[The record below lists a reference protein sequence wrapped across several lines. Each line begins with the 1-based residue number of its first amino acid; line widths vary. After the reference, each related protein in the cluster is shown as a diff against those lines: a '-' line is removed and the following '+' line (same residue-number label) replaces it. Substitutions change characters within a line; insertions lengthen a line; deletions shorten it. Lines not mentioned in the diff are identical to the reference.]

1 MKFSKQA
8 LLGTTVLLG
17 GSVLLYATMH
27 QVLNAPAKPAANSQ
41 QVIAK
46 PTTDNQSAISN
57 EPLTA
62 DTATEKNLLAQ
73 KQKEREQRVAAQ
85 EQQAQQY
92 MTEQQRIEAEALA
105 RSRAENQLYANKNA
119 ANTNSV
125 VASSVTAI
133 TQPVVKPRPVD
144 TVAAP
149 PQTQATVPNTVQN
162 TAQTQSAAKTQNTAQ
177 IIATP
182 KPTVAAPVVAQ
193 SQPAAKTIPSNP
205 GTYQVKAGEGLIGLS
220 RRYNV
225 PVDVL
230 ASVNNLSTTSNL
242 RVGQTITIPTAAQV
256 NRITQQAQAREQQ
269 RQNEIARKKQEAE
282 QKKQQ
287 ALLEQQQ
294 EVAGKKQEAEQKKQ
308 QALLQQQQEVARK
321 KQEAQLKE
329 QLKEQKRQQEI
340 AQKKLEAQQQA
351 QKKQAFQAAQD
362 NLRQARQTVK
372 ETDAKGTFGVQVAL
386 ATDQKKASEIT
397 QKLQAAGYKVKTTQT
412 SKGVRIVVGPEKGK
426 VAALALKDKL
436 NNDSRVDVNS
446 GWVLYW

>member
-46 PTTDNQSAISN
+46 PTTDKQSAISN

-62 DTATEKNLLAQ
+62 DIATEKNLLAQ

-149 PQTQATVPNTVQN
+149 PQSQAALPNSVQN
-162 TAQTQSAAKTQNTAQ
+162 TAQTQNAAQTRSAAQTKVQA
-177 IIATP
+177 ATP
-182 KPTVAAPVVAQ
+182 KPTVTAPVVAQ
-193 SQPAAKTIPSNP
+193 PQPVAKATPSNP
-205 GTYQVKAGEGLIGLS
+205 GAYQVKAGEGLIGLS

-269 RQNEIARKKQEAE
+269 RQNEITRKRQEAE

-294 EVAGKKQEAEQKKQ
+294 EVSRKKQEAAQKEQQKQ
-308 QALLQQQQEVARK
+308 QEIARK
-321 KQEAQLKE
+321 KQEA

-340 AQKKLEAQQQA
+340 AQKKSEAQQQA

>member
-27 QVLNAPAKPAANSQ
+27 QVLNAPAKPAVNSQ

-46 PTTDNQSAISN
+46 PTTDKQSAISN

-62 DTATEKNLLAQ
+62 DVATEKNLLAQ

-92 MTEQQRIEAEALA
+92 MTEQQRIEAKALA

-144 TVAAP
+144 RDAAP
-149 PQTQATVPNTVQN
+149 PQTQAAVPNSVQN
-162 TAQTQSAAKTQNTAQ
+162 SAQSQSAAQTRSATQTKEQA
-177 IIATP
+177 ATP
-182 KPTVAAPVVAQ
+182 KPTVTAPAVAQ
-193 SQPAAKTIPSNP
+193 PQPAAKATPSNP
-205 GTYQVKAGEGLIGLS
+205 GTYQVKAGDGLIGLS

-230 ASVNNLSTTSNL
+230 ASVNNLNTTSSL

-287 ALLEQQQ
+287 ALL
-294 EVAGKKQEAEQKKQ
+294 
-308 QALLQQQQEVARK
+308 QQQQEVARK
-321 KQEAQLKE
+321 KQEAAQKQQE
-329 QLKEQKRQQEI
+329 IARKKQEAQLKEQKRQQEI

-386 ATDQKKASEIT
+386 ATDEKKANEIT

>member
-27 QVLNAPAKPAANSQ
+27 QVLNAPAKPAVNSQ

-46 PTTDNQSAISN
+46 PTTDKQSAISN

-62 DTATEKNLLAQ
+62 DIATEKNLLAQ

-92 MTEQQRIEAEALA
+92 MTEQQRIEAKALA

-149 PQTQATVPNTVQN
+149 PQTQAAVPNTVQN
-162 TAQTQSAAKTQNTAQ
+162 TAQSQSAAQTRSATQTKEQA
-177 IIATP
+177 ATP
-182 KPTVAAPVVAQ
+182 KPAVTAPAVAQ
-193 SQPAAKTIPSNP
+193 PQPVAKATPNNP
-205 GTYQVKAGEGLIGLS
+205 GTYQVKAGDGLLGLS

-230 ASVNNLSTTSNL
+230 ASANNLNTTSNL

-256 NRITQQAQAREQQ
+256 NRITQQTQAREQQ
-269 RQNEIARKKQEAE
+269 RQNEMARKKQE
-282 QKKQQ
+282 
-287 ALLEQQQ
+287 
-294 EVAGKKQEAEQKKQ
+294 
-308 QALLQQQQEVARK
+308 
-321 KQEAQLKE
+321 E

-386 ATDQKKASEIT
+386 ATDQKKANEIT

>member
-46 PTTDNQSAISN
+46 PTTDKQPAISN

-62 DTATEKNLLAQ
+62 DVATEKNLLAQ
-73 KQKEREQRVAAQ
+73 KQKEWEQRVAAQ

-144 TVAAP
+144 TIVAP
-149 PQTQATVPNTVQN
+149 PQTQAAVPNTVQN

-177 IIATP
+177 IVATP
-182 KPTVAAPVVAQ
+182 KPTVTAPVVAQ
-193 SQPAAKTIPSNP
+193 PQPVAKTIPNNP
-205 GTYQVKAGEGLIGLS
+205 GAYQVKAGEGLIGLS

-230 ASVNNLSTTSNL
+230 ASVNNLNTTSNL

-269 RQNEIARKKQEAE
+269 RQNEMARKKQEAA
-282 QKKQQ
+282 QKAQQKQQ
-287 ALLEQQQ
+287 EI
-294 EVAGKKQEAEQKKQ
+294 
-308 QALLQQQQEVARK
+308 ARK
-321 KQEAQLKE
+321 KQEAQLKA

-372 ETDAKGTFGVQVAL
+372 QTDVKGTFGVQVAL

>member
-46 PTTDNQSAISN
+46 PTTDKQPAISN

-62 DTATEKNLLAQ
+62 DVATEKNLLAQ

-119 ANTNSV
+119 ANTSSV

-149 PQTQATVPNTVQN
+149 PQTQAAVPNSVQN
-162 TAQTQSAAKTQNTAQ
+162 TAQTQSAAKTQNTTQ
-177 IIATP
+177 IVATP
-182 KPTVAAPVVAQ
+182 KPTVTAPAVAQ
-193 SQPAAKTIPSNP
+193 PQPAAKTTPNNP
-205 GTYQVKAGEGLIGLS
+205 GAYQVKAGEGLIGLS

-230 ASVNNLSTTSNL
+230 ASVNNLNTSSSL

-256 NRITQQAQAREQQ
+256 NRITQQTQAREQQ

-287 ALLEQQQ
+287 ALL
-294 EVAGKKQEAEQKKQ
+294 
-308 QALLQQQQEVARK
+308 QQQQEVARK
-321 KQEAQLKE
+321 KQEAAQKAQQKQQEIARKKQEE

-372 ETDAKGTFGVQVAL
+372 QTDVKGTFGVQVAL

>member
-46 PTTDNQSAISN
+46 PMTDKQSAISN

-62 DTATEKNLLAQ
+62 DIATEKNLLAQ

-119 ANTNSV
+119 ANTSSV

-149 PQTQATVPNTVQN
+149 PQSQAAVPNSVQN
-162 TAQTQSAAKTQNTAQ
+162 TAQTQNAAKTQNTAQ

-230 ASVNNLSTTSNL
+230 ASVNNLNTSSSL

-256 NRITQQAQAREQQ
+256 NRITQQTQAREQQ
-269 RQNEIARKKQEAE
+269 RQNEMARKKQEA
-282 QKKQQ
+282 
-287 ALLEQQQ
+287 
-294 EVAGKKQEAEQKKQ
+294 
-308 QALLQQQQEVARK
+308 
-321 KQEAQLKE
+321 

-372 ETDAKGTFGVQVAL
+372 QTDVKGTFGVQVAL

>member
-41 QVIAK
+41 QVITK
-46 PTTDNQSAISN
+46 PTTDKQSAISN

-62 DTATEKNLLAQ
+62 DVATEKNLLAQ

-119 ANTNSV
+119 ANTSSV

-149 PQTQATVPNTVQN
+149 PQTQATVPNSVQN
-162 TAQTQSAAKTQNTAQ
+162 TAQTQNAAQTKVQA
-177 IIATP
+177 ATP
-182 KPTVAAPVVAQ
+182 KPTVTAPVVAQ
-193 SQPAAKTIPSNP
+193 PQPVAKTTPNNP
-205 GTYQVKAGEGLIGLS
+205 GAYQVKAGEGLIGLS

-230 ASVNNLSTTSNL
+230 ASVNNLNTTSNL

-256 NRITQQAQAREQQ
+256 NRITQQTQAREQQ
-269 RQNEIARKKQEAE
+269 RQNEMARKKQE
-282 QKKQQ
+282 
-287 ALLEQQQ
+287 
-294 EVAGKKQEAEQKKQ
+294 
-308 QALLQQQQEVARK
+308 
-321 KQEAQLKE
+321 E

>member
-46 PTTDNQSAISN
+46 PTTDKQSAISN

-62 DTATEKNLLAQ
+62 DIATEKNLLAQ

-144 TVAAP
+144 RDAAP
-149 PQTQATVPNTVQN
+149 PQTQAAVPNSVQN
-162 TAQTQSAAKTQNTAQ
+162 SAQSQSAAKTRSATQTKEQA
-177 IIATP
+177 ATP
-182 KPTVAAPVVAQ
+182 KPTVTAPVVAQ
-193 SQPAAKTIPSNP
+193 PPPVAKTIPNNP
-205 GTYQVKAGEGLIGLS
+205 GTYQVKAGDGLIGLS

-230 ASVNNLSTTSNL
+230 ASVNNLNTTSNL
-242 RVGQTITIPTAAQV
+242 RVGQTINIPTAAQV

-269 RQNEIARKKQEAE
+269 RQNEMAR
-282 QKKQQ
+282 
-287 ALLEQQQ
+287 
-294 EVAGKKQEAEQKKQ
+294 KKQEAEQKKQ

-321 KQEAQLKE
+321 KQEAAQKQQE
-329 QLKEQKRQQEI
+329 IARKKQEAQLKEQKRQQEI

-386 ATDQKKASEIT
+386 ATDEKKANEIT

>member
-46 PTTDNQSAISN
+46 PMTDKQSAISN

-62 DTATEKNLLAQ
+62 DIATEKNLLAQ

-119 ANTNSV
+119 ANTSSV

-149 PQTQATVPNTVQN
+149 PQSQAAVPNSVQN
-162 TAQTQSAAKTQNTAQ
+162 TAQTQNAAKTQNTAQ
-177 IIATP
+177 IVATP
-182 KPTVAAPVVAQ
+182 KPTVTAPVVAQ
-193 SQPAAKTIPSNP
+193 PQPAAKATPSNP
-205 GTYQVKAGEGLIGLS
+205 GAYQVKAGEGLIGLS

-269 RQNEIARKKQEAE
+269 RQNEITRKKQEAE

-287 ALLEQQQ
+287 ALLLQQQ
-294 EVAGKKQEAEQKKQ
+294 EVSRKKQEAAQKEQQKQ
-308 QALLQQQQEVARK
+308 QEIARK
-321 KQEAQLKE
+321 KQEA

-372 ETDAKGTFGVQVAL
+372 QTDVKGTFGVQVAL

>member
-1 MKFSKQA
+1 
-8 LLGTTVLLG
+8 
-17 GSVLLYATMH
+17 
-27 QVLNAPAKPAANSQ
+27 
-41 QVIAK
+41 
-46 PTTDNQSAISN
+46 
-57 EPLTA
+57 
-62 DTATEKNLLAQ
+62 
-73 KQKEREQRVAAQ
+73 
-85 EQQAQQY
+85 
-92 MTEQQRIEAEALA
+92 
-105 RSRAENQLYANKNA
+105 
-119 ANTNSV
+119 
-125 VASSVTAI
+125 
-133 TQPVVKPRPVD
+133 
-144 TVAAP
+144 
-149 PQTQATVPNTVQN
+149 
-162 TAQTQSAAKTQNTAQ
+162 
-177 IIATP
+177 
-182 KPTVAAPVVAQ
+182 VAAPVVAQ
-193 SQPAAKTIPSNP
+193 PQPAAKTIPNNP

-269 RQNEIARKKQEAE
+269 
-282 QKKQQ
+282 
-287 ALLEQQQ
+287 
-294 EVAGKKQEAEQKKQ
+294 
-308 QALLQQQQEVARK
+308 
-321 KQEAQLKE
+321 
-329 QLKEQKRQQEI
+329 RQQEI

>member
-46 PTTDNQSAISN
+46 PTTDKQSAISN

-62 DTATEKNLLAQ
+62 DIATEKNLLAQ

-119 ANTNSV
+119 TNTNSV

-149 PQTQATVPNTVQN
+149 PQTQAAVPNTVQN
-162 TAQTQSAAKTQNTAQ
+162 TAQSQSAAQTRSATQTKEQA
-177 IIATP
+177 ATP
-182 KPTVAAPVVAQ
+182 KPTVTAPAVAQ
-193 SQPAAKTIPSNP
+193 PQPAAKATPSNP
-205 GTYQVKAGEGLIGLS
+205 GTYQVKAGDGLIGLS

-230 ASVNNLSTTSNL
+230 ASVNNLNTTSNL

-269 RQNEIARKKQEAE
+269 RQNEMARKKQEA
-282 QKKQQ
+282 
-287 ALLEQQQ
+287 
-294 EVAGKKQEAEQKKQ
+294 
-308 QALLQQQQEVARK
+308 
-321 KQEAQLKE
+321 

-386 ATDQKKASEIT
+386 ATDEKKANEIT

>member
-27 QVLNAPAKPAANSQ
+27 QVLNAPAKPAVNSQ

-46 PTTDNQSAISN
+46 PTTDKQSAISN

-62 DTATEKNLLAQ
+62 DIATEKNLLAQ

-119 ANTNSV
+119 ANTSSV

-149 PQTQATVPNTVQN
+149 PPTQATVPNSVQN
-162 TAQTQSAAKTQNTAQ
+162 TAQTQNAAQTRSAAQTKVQA
-177 IIATP
+177 ATP

-193 SQPAAKTIPSNP
+193 PQPAAKATPSNP
-205 GTYQVKAGEGLIGLS
+205 GTYQVKAGDGLIGLS

-230 ASVNNLSTTSNL
+230 ASVNNLKPTSSL

-269 RQNEIARKKQEAE
+269 RQNEMARKKQEA
-282 QKKQQ
+282 
-287 ALLEQQQ
+287 
-294 EVAGKKQEAEQKKQ
+294 
-308 QALLQQQQEVARK
+308 
-321 KQEAQLKE
+321 

-372 ETDAKGTFGVQVAL
+372 QTDAKGTFGVQVAL

>member
-27 QVLNAPAKPAANSQ
+27 QVLNAPAKPEANSQ

-46 PTTDNQSAISN
+46 PMTDKQSAISN

-62 DTATEKNLLAQ
+62 DVATEKNLLAQ

-119 ANTNSV
+119 ANTSSV

-149 PQTQATVPNTVQN
+149 PQSQAAVPNSVQN
-162 TAQTQSAAKTQNTAQ
+162 TAQTQNAAQTRSAAQTKVQA
-177 IIATP
+177 ATP

-193 SQPAAKTIPSNP
+193 PQPVAKATPSNP
-205 GTYQVKAGEGLIGLS
+205 GAYQVKAGEGLIGLS

-269 RQNEIARKKQEAE
+269 RQNEITR
-282 QKKQQ
+282 
-287 ALLEQQQ
+287 
-294 EVAGKKQEAEQKKQ
+294 KKQEAEQKKQ

-321 KQEAQLKE
+321 KQEAAQKQQQKQQEIARKKQEE

-340 AQKKLEAQQQA
+340 ARKKQEAQQQA

-372 ETDAKGTFGVQVAL
+372 QTDAKGTFGVQVAL
-386 ATDQKKASEIT
+386 ATDEKKANEIT

>member
-46 PTTDNQSAISN
+46 PTTDKQTAITN

-62 DTATEKNLLAQ
+62 DIATEKNLLAQ

-149 PQTQATVPNTVQN
+149 PQTQAAVPNSVQN
-162 TAQTQSAAKTQNTAQ
+162 TAQSQSAAKTQNTAQ
-177 IIATP
+177 IVATP
-182 KPTVAAPVVAQ
+182 KSTVTAPAVAQ
-193 SQPAAKTIPSNP
+193 PQPVAKATPSNP
-205 GTYQVKAGEGLIGLS
+205 GAYQVKAGDGLIGLS

-230 ASVNNLSTTSNL
+230 ASVNNLNTTSNL

-269 RQNEIARKKQEAE
+269 RQNEITRKKR
-282 QKKQQ
+282 
-287 ALLEQQQ
+287 
-294 EVAGKKQEAEQKKQ
+294 EAEQKKQ
-308 QALLQQQQEVARK
+308 QALLQQQQEVARKKQEAAQKEQQKQQEIARK

-372 ETDAKGTFGVQVAL
+372 QTDVKGTFGVQVAL

>member
-41 QVIAK
+41 QVITK
-46 PTTDNQSAISN
+46 PTTDKQSAISN

-62 DTATEKNLLAQ
+62 DIATEKNLLAQ

-149 PQTQATVPNTVQN
+149 PQTQAAVPNSVQN
-162 TAQTQSAAKTQNTAQ
+162 TAQTQRAAKTQNTTQ
-177 IIATP
+177 IVATP
-182 KPTVAAPVVAQ
+182 KPTVTAPVVAQ
-193 SQPAAKTIPSNP
+193 PQPAAKTIPNSP
-205 GTYQVKAGEGLIGLS
+205 GAYQVKAGEGLIGLS

-230 ASVNNLSTTSNL
+230 ASVNNLNTTSSL

-256 NRITQQAQAREQQ
+256 NRITQQTQAREQQ

-294 EVAGKKQEAEQKKQ
+294 EVARKKQEAAQKAQQKQ
-308 QALLQQQQEVARK
+308 QEIARK

-372 ETDAKGTFGVQVAL
+372 QTDVKGTFGVQVAL

>member
-46 PTTDNQSAISN
+46 PTTDKQSAISN

-62 DTATEKNLLAQ
+62 DIATEKNLLAQ

-105 RSRAENQLYANKNA
+105 RSRAENQLYANNNA
-119 ANTNSV
+119 ANTSSV

-149 PQTQATVPNTVQN
+149 PQSQAALPNSVQN
-162 TAQTQSAAKTQNTAQ
+162 TAQTQNAAQTRSAAQTKVQA
-177 IIATP
+177 ATP

-193 SQPAAKTIPSNP
+193 PQPVAKATPNNS
-205 GTYQVKAGEGLIGLS
+205 GAYQVKAGEGLIGLS

-230 ASVNNLSTTSNL
+230 ASVNNLNTTSSL

-269 RQNEIARKKQEAE
+269 RQNDM
-282 QKKQQ
+282 
-287 ALLEQQQ
+287 
-294 EVAGKKQEAEQKKQ
+294 
-308 QALLQQQQEVARK
+308 ARK

-372 ETDAKGTFGVQVAL
+372 QTDVKGKFGVQVAL

>member
-46 PTTDNQSAISN
+46 PTTDKQSAISN

-62 DTATEKNLLAQ
+62 DIATEKNLLAQ

-144 TVAAP
+144 RDAAP
-149 PQTQATVPNTVQN
+149 PQTQAAVPNSVQN
-162 TAQTQSAAKTQNTAQ
+162 SAQSQSAAQTRSATQTKEQA
-177 IIATP
+177 ATP
-182 KPTVAAPVVAQ
+182 KPAVTAPAVAQ
-193 SQPAAKTIPSNP
+193 PQPVAKATPNNP

-230 ASVNNLSTTSNL
+230 ASVNNLNTTSNL

-269 RQNEIARKKQEAE
+269 RQNDIAR
-282 QKKQQ
+282 
-287 ALLEQQQ
+287 
-294 EVAGKKQEAEQKKQ
+294 KKQEAEQKKQ

-321 KQEAQLKE
+321 KQEAAQKQQE
-329 QLKEQKRQQEI
+329 IARKKQEAQLKEQKRQQEI

-426 VAALALKDKL
+426 IAALALKDKL
-436 NNDSRVDVNS
+436 NNDSRVNVNS

>member
-46 PTTDNQSAISN
+46 PTTDKQSAISN

-62 DTATEKNLLAQ
+62 DIATEKNLLAQ

-92 MTEQQRIEAEALA
+92 MTEQQRIEAKALA

-149 PQTQATVPNTVQN
+149 PQTQAAVPNSVQN
-162 TAQTQSAAKTQNTAQ
+162 SAQSQSAAQTRSATQTKEQA
-177 IIATP
+177 ATP
-182 KPTVAAPVVAQ
+182 KPAVTAPAVAQ
-193 SQPAAKTIPSNP
+193 PQPVAKATPNNP
-205 GTYQVKAGEGLIGLS
+205 GTYQVKAGDGLIGLS

-230 ASVNNLSTTSNL
+230 ASVNNLNTTSNL

-256 NRITQQAQAREQQ
+256 NRITQQTQAREQQ
-269 RQNEIARKKQEAE
+269 RQNEMARKKQE
-282 QKKQQ
+282 
-287 ALLEQQQ
+287 
-294 EVAGKKQEAEQKKQ
+294 
-308 QALLQQQQEVARK
+308 
-321 KQEAQLKE
+321 E

-386 ATDQKKASEIT
+386 ATDQKKANEIT

-426 VAALALKDKL
+426 VAALALKDRL

>member
-46 PTTDNQSAISN
+46 PTTDKQSAISN

-62 DTATEKNLLAQ
+62 DIATEKNLLAQ

-149 PQTQATVPNTVQN
+149 PQTQAAVPNSVQN
-162 TAQTQSAAKTQNTAQ
+162 TAQTQSAAKTQSTAQ
-177 IIATP
+177 IVATP

-193 SQPAAKTIPSNP
+193 PQPVAKTIPNNP
-205 GTYQVKAGEGLIGLS
+205 GAYQVKAGEGLIGLS

-256 NRITQQAQAREQQ
+256 NRITQQTQAREQQ

-287 ALLEQQQ
+287 ALL
-294 EVAGKKQEAEQKKQ
+294 
-308 QALLQQQQEVARK
+308 QQQQEVARK
-321 KQEAQLKE
+321 KQEAAQKE
-329 QLKEQKRQQEI
+329 QQKQQEI

-362 NLRQARQTVK
+362 NLRQARHTVK
-372 ETDAKGTFGVQVAL
+372 QTDAKGTFGVQVAL

>member
-27 QVLNAPAKPAANSQ
+27 QVLNTPAKSAANSQ

-62 DTATEKNLLAQ
+62 DVATEKNLLAQ

-144 TVAAP
+144 TAAAP
-149 PQTQATVPNTVQN
+149 PQTQAAVPNTVQN
-162 TAQTQSAAKTQNTAQ
+162 TAQTQNAAKTQNTAQ
-177 IIATP
+177 IVATA
-182 KPTVAAPVVAQ
+182 KPTVTAPVVAQ
-193 SQPAAKTIPSNP
+193 PQPVAKTTPNNP
-205 GTYQVKAGEGLIGLS
+205 GAYQVKAGEGLIGLS

-230 ASVNNLSTTSNL
+230 ASVNNLNTSSSL
-242 RVGQTITIPTAAQV
+242 RVGQTINIPTAAQV
-256 NRITQQAQAREQQ
+256 SRITQQTQAREQQ

-287 ALLEQQQ
+287 ALL
-294 EVAGKKQEAEQKKQ
+294 
-308 QALLQQQQEVARK
+308 QQQQEVARK
-321 KQEAQLKE
+321 KQEAAQKE
-329 QLKEQKRQQEI
+329 QQKQQEIARKKQEAQLKEQKRQQEI

-372 ETDAKGTFGVQVAL
+372 QTDVKGTFGVQVAL

>member
-27 QVLNAPAKPAANSQ
+27 QVLNAPANPAANSQ

-46 PTTDNQSAISN
+46 PTTDKQSAISN

-62 DTATEKNLLAQ
+62 DIATEKNLLAQ

-149 PQTQATVPNTVQN
+149 PQSQATVPNTVQN
-162 TAQTQSAAKTQNTAQ
+162 TAQTQNAAKTQNTAQ

-193 SQPAAKTIPSNP
+193 PQPAAKATPSNP

-230 ASVNNLSTTSNL
+230 ASVNNLDTTSSL

-256 NRITQQAQAREQQ
+256 NRITQQAQA
-269 RQNEIARKKQEAE
+269 
-282 QKKQQ
+282 
-287 ALLEQQQ
+287 LEQQ
-294 EVAGKKQEAEQKKQ
+294 
-308 QALLQQQQEVARK
+308 
-321 KQEAQLKE
+321 
-329 QLKEQKRQQEI
+329 RQQEI

>member
-46 PTTDNQSAISN
+46 PTTDKQSAISN

-62 DTATEKNLLAQ
+62 DVATEKNLLAQ

-149 PQTQATVPNTVQN
+149 PQTQAAVPNSVQN

-177 IIATP
+177 IVATP
-182 KPTVAAPVVAQ
+182 KPTVTAPVVAQ
-193 SQPAAKTIPSNP
+193 PQPVVKATPSNP

-230 ASVNNLSTTSNL
+230 ASVNNLNTSSSL
-242 RVGQTITIPTAAQV
+242 RVGQTINIPTAAQV
-256 NRITQQAQAREQQ
+256 NRITQQTQAREQQ
-269 RQNEIARKKQEAE
+269 RQNEIARKKQEAAQKE
-282 QKKQQ
+282 QQKQQ
-287 ALLEQQQ
+287 EI
-294 EVAGKKQEAEQKKQ
+294 
-308 QALLQQQQEVARK
+308 ARK

-372 ETDAKGTFGVQVAL
+372 QTDVKGTFGVQVAL

>member
-46 PTTDNQSAISN
+46 PTTDKQSAISN

-62 DTATEKNLLAQ
+62 DIATEKNLLAQ

-119 ANTNSV
+119 TNTNSV

-149 PQTQATVPNTVQN
+149 PPTQAAVPNTVQN
-162 TAQTQSAAKTQNTAQ
+162 TAQSQSAAQTRSATQTKEQA
-177 IIATP
+177 ATP
-182 KPTVAAPVVAQ
+182 KPAVTAPAVAQ
-193 SQPAAKTIPSNP
+193 PQPVAKATPNNP

-230 ASVNNLSTTSNL
+230 ASVNNLNTTSNL

-256 NRITQQAQAREQQ
+256 NRITQQTQAREQQ
-269 RQNEIARKKQEAE
+269 RQNEMARKKQE
-282 QKKQQ
+282 
-287 ALLEQQQ
+287 
-294 EVAGKKQEAEQKKQ
+294 
-308 QALLQQQQEVARK
+308 
-321 KQEAQLKE
+321 E

-372 ETDAKGTFGVQVAL
+372 QTDAKGTFGVQVAL
-386 ATDQKKASEIT
+386 ATDEKKANEIT

>member
-46 PTTDNQSAISN
+46 PTTDKQSAISN

-62 DTATEKNLLAQ
+62 DVATEKNLLAQ

-92 MTEQQRIEAEALA
+92 MTEQQRIEAKALA

-149 PQTQATVPNTVQN
+149 PPTQATVPNSVQN
-162 TAQTQSAAKTQNTAQ
+162 SAQSQSAAKTQSTAQ
-177 IIATP
+177 IVATP
-182 KPTVAAPVVAQ
+182 KPIVAAPVVAQ
-193 SQPAAKTIPSNP
+193 PQPVAKATSSNP

-230 ASVNNLSTTSNL
+230 ASVNNLNTTSNL

-269 RQNEIARKKQEAE
+269 RQNEITRKKQEAE

-294 EVAGKKQEAEQKKQ
+294 EVARKKQEAAQKEQQKQ
-308 QALLQQQQEVARK
+308 QEIARK

-372 ETDAKGTFGVQVAL
+372 QTDVKGTFGVQVAL

>member
-46 PTTDNQSAISN
+46 PTTDKQSAISK

-62 DTATEKNLLAQ
+62 DVATEKNLLAQ

-105 RSRAENQLYANKNA
+105 RSRAENQLYANNNA
-119 ANTNSV
+119 ANTSSV

-149 PQTQATVPNTVQN
+149 PQSQAAVPNTVQN
-162 TAQTQSAAKTQNTAQ
+162 TAQTQNAAKTQNTAQ
-177 IIATP
+177 IVATP
-182 KPTVAAPVVAQ
+182 KPTVTAPVVAQ
-193 SQPAAKTIPSNP
+193 PQPVAKATPSNP
-205 GTYQVKAGEGLIGLS
+205 GAYQVKAGEGLIGLS

-230 ASVNNLSTTSNL
+230 ASVNNLNTTSNL
-242 RVGQTITIPTAAQV
+242 RVGQTITIPTAVQV

-269 RQNEIARKKQEAE
+269 RQNEITRKKREAE

-294 EVAGKKQEAEQKKQ
+294 EVARKKQEAAQKAQQKQ
-308 QALLQQQQEVARK
+308 QEIARK
-321 KQEAQLKE
+321 KQEA

-372 ETDAKGTFGVQVAL
+372 QTDVKGTFGVQVAL

>member
-27 QVLNAPAKPAANSQ
+27 QVLNAPAKPAVNSQ

-46 PTTDNQSAISN
+46 PTTDKQSAISN

-62 DTATEKNLLAQ
+62 DIATEKNLLAQ

-149 PQTQATVPNTVQN
+149 PQTQAAVPNSVQN
-162 TAQTQSAAKTQNTAQ
+162 SAQSQSAAQTRSATQTKEQA
-177 IIATP
+177 ATP
-182 KPTVAAPVVAQ
+182 KPAVTAPAVAQ
-193 SQPAAKTIPSNP
+193 PQPVAKATPNNP

-230 ASVNNLSTTSNL
+230 ASVNNLNTTSNL

-269 RQNEIARKKQEAE
+269 RQNDMARKKQEA
-282 QKKQQ
+282 
-287 ALLEQQQ
+287 
-294 EVAGKKQEAEQKKQ
+294 
-308 QALLQQQQEVARK
+308 
-321 KQEAQLKE
+321 

>member
-46 PTTDNQSAISN
+46 PTTEKQSALSN

-62 DTATEKNLLAQ
+62 DVATEKNLLAQ

-149 PQTQATVPNTVQN
+149 PQTQAAVSNTVQN
-162 TAQTQSAAKTQNTAQ
+162 TAQTQSAAKTQNTTQ
-177 IIATP
+177 IVATP
-182 KPTVAAPVVAQ
+182 KPTVTAPAVAQ
-193 SQPAAKTIPSNP
+193 PQPAAKTTPNNP
-205 GTYQVKAGEGLIGLS
+205 GAYQVKAGEGLIGLS

-230 ASVNNLSTTSNL
+230 ASVNNLNTTSSL

-256 NRITQQAQAREQQ
+256 NRITQQTQAREQQ

-287 ALLEQQQ
+287 ALL
-294 EVAGKKQEAEQKKQ
+294 
-308 QALLQQQQEVARK
+308 QQQEVARK

-372 ETDAKGTFGVQVAL
+372 QTDAKGTFGVQVAL
-386 ATDQKKASEIT
+386 ATDEKKANEIT

>member
-46 PTTDNQSAISN
+46 PTTDKQSAISN

-62 DTATEKNLLAQ
+62 DIATEKNLLAQ

-149 PQTQATVPNTVQN
+149 PQTQAAVPNTVQN
-162 TAQTQSAAKTQNTAQ
+162 TAQSQSAAQTRSATQTKEQA
-177 IIATP
+177 ATP
-182 KPTVAAPVVAQ
+182 KPAVTAPAVAQ
-193 SQPAAKTIPSNP
+193 PQPVAKATPNNP

-230 ASVNNLSTTSNL
+230 ASVNNLNTTSSL

-256 NRITQQAQAREQQ
+256 NRITQQTQAREQQ

-287 ALLEQQQ
+287 ALL
-294 EVAGKKQEAEQKKQ
+294 
-308 QALLQQQQEVARK
+308 QQQQEVARK
-321 KQEAQLKE
+321 KQEAAQKE
-329 QLKEQKRQQEI
+329 QQKQQEIARKKQDAQLKEQKRQQEI
-340 AQKKLEAQQQA
+340 AQKKSEAQQQA

>member
-46 PTTDNQSAISN
+46 PTTDKQSAISN

-62 DTATEKNLLAQ
+62 DVATEKNLLAQ

-92 MTEQQRIEAEALA
+92 MTEQQRIEAKALA

-149 PQTQATVPNTVQN
+149 PPTQATVPNSVQN

-177 IIATP
+177 IVATP
-182 KPTVAAPVVAQ
+182 KPTVTAPVVAQ
-193 SQPAAKTIPSNP
+193 PQPAAKATPSNP
-205 GTYQVKAGEGLIGLS
+205 GAYQVKAGEGLIGLS

-230 ASVNNLSTTSNL
+230 ASVNNLNTTSNL

-256 NRITQQAQAREQQ
+256 NRITQQAQARAQQ
-269 RQNEIARKKQEAE
+269 RQNEITRKRQEAE

-287 ALLEQQQ
+287 ALLLQQQ
-294 EVAGKKQEAEQKKQ
+294 EVSRKKQEAAQKEQQKQ
-308 QALLQQQQEVARK
+308 QEIARK
-321 KQEAQLKE
+321 KQEA

-372 ETDAKGTFGVQVAL
+372 QTDVKGTFGVQVAL

>member
-46 PTTDNQSAISN
+46 PTTDKQSAISN

-62 DTATEKNLLAQ
+62 DIATEKNLLAQ

-149 PQTQATVPNTVQN
+149 PQTQAAVPNTVQN
-162 TAQTQSAAKTQNTAQ
+162 TAQSQSAAQTRSATQTKEQA
-177 IIATP
+177 ATP
-182 KPTVAAPVVAQ
+182 KPTVTAPAVAQ
-193 SQPAAKTIPSNP
+193 PQPAAKATPSNP
-205 GTYQVKAGEGLIGLS
+205 GTYQVKAGDGLIGLS

-230 ASVNNLSTTSNL
+230 ASVNNLNTTSNL

-256 NRITQQAQAREQQ
+256 NRITQQTQAREQQ
-269 RQNEIARKKQEAE
+269 RQNEMAR
-282 QKKQQ
+282 
-287 ALLEQQQ
+287 
-294 EVAGKKQEAEQKKQ
+294 KKQEAEQKKQ

-321 KQEAQLKE
+321 KQEAAQKEQQKKQEIARKKQEE

-372 ETDAKGTFGVQVAL
+372 QTDVKGTFGVQVAL

>member
-1 MKFSKQA
+1 
-8 LLGTTVLLG
+8 
-17 GSVLLYATMH
+17 
-27 QVLNAPAKPAANSQ
+27 
-41 QVIAK
+41 
-46 PTTDNQSAISN
+46 
-57 EPLTA
+57 
-62 DTATEKNLLAQ
+62 
-73 KQKEREQRVAAQ
+73 
-85 EQQAQQY
+85 

-119 ANTNSV
+119 ANTSSV

-149 PQTQATVPNTVQN
+149 PPTQATVPNSVQN
-162 TAQTQSAAKTQNTAQ
+162 TAQTQNAAQTRSAAQTKVQA
-177 IIATP
+177 ATP
-182 KPTVAAPVVAQ
+182 KPTVTAPVVAQ
-193 SQPAAKTIPSNP
+193 PQPAAKATPSNP
-205 GTYQVKAGEGLIGLS
+205 GAYQVKAGEGLIGLS

-230 ASVNNLSTTSNL
+230 ASVNNLNTTSNL

-269 RQNEIARKKQEAE
+269 RQNEITRKKQEAE
-282 QKKQQ
+282 RKKQQ

-294 EVAGKKQEAEQKKQ
+294 EVSRKKQEAAQKEQQKQ
-308 QALLQQQQEVARK
+308 QEIARK
-321 KQEAQLKE
+321 KQEA

-372 ETDAKGTFGVQVAL
+372 QTDVKGTFGVQVAL

>member
-46 PTTDNQSAISN
+46 PTTDKQSAISN

-62 DTATEKNLLAQ
+62 DIATEKNLLAQ

-119 ANTNSV
+119 TNTNSV

-149 PQTQATVPNTVQN
+149 PQTQAAVPNTVQN
-162 TAQTQSAAKTQNTAQ
+162 TAQSQSAAQTRSATQTKEQA
-177 IIATP
+177 ATP
-182 KPTVAAPVVAQ
+182 KPAVTAPAVAQ
-193 SQPAAKTIPSNP
+193 PQPAAKATPSNP
-205 GTYQVKAGEGLIGLS
+205 GTYQVKAGDGLIGLS

-230 ASVNNLSTTSNL
+230 ASVNNLNTTSSL

-269 RQNEIARKKQEAE
+269 RQNDMARKKQE
-282 QKKQQ
+282 
-287 ALLEQQQ
+287 
-294 EVAGKKQEAEQKKQ
+294 
-308 QALLQQQQEVARK
+308 
-321 KQEAQLKE
+321 E

-372 ETDAKGTFGVQVAL
+372 QTDAKGTFGVQVAL
-386 ATDQKKASEIT
+386 ATDQKKANEIT

>member
-46 PTTDNQSAISN
+46 PTTDKQTAISN

-62 DTATEKNLLAQ
+62 DVATEKNLLAQ

-162 TAQTQSAAKTQNTAQ
+162 TAQSQSAAKTKEQA
-177 IIATP
+177 ATP
-182 KPTVAAPVVAQ
+182 KPTVTAPVVAQ
-193 SQPAAKTIPSNP
+193 PQPAAKTTPNNP

-230 ASVNNLSTTSNL
+230 ASINNLSTTSNL

-256 NRITQQAQAREQQ
+256 SRITQQAQAREQQ
-269 RQNEIARKKQEAE
+269 RQNEITR
-282 QKKQQ
+282 
-287 ALLEQQQ
+287 
-294 EVAGKKQEAEQKKQ
+294 KKQEAEQKKQ

-321 KQEAQLKE
+321 KQEAAQKE
-329 QLKEQKRQQEI
+329 QQKQQEI
-340 AQKKLEAQQQA
+340 ARKKQEAQQQA

-372 ETDAKGTFGVQVAL
+372 QTDVKGTFGVQVAL

>member
-27 QVLNAPAKPAANSQ
+27 QVLNAPANPAANSQ

-46 PTTDNQSAISN
+46 PTTDKQSAISN

-62 DTATEKNLLAQ
+62 DIATEKNLLAQ

-144 TVAAP
+144 TIVAP
-149 PQTQATVPNTVQN
+149 PQTQAAVPNTVQN

-177 IIATP
+177 IVATP
-182 KPTVAAPVVAQ
+182 KPTVTAPVVAQ
-193 SQPAAKTIPSNP
+193 PQPAAKTIPNNP
-205 GTYQVKAGEGLIGLS
+205 GAYQVKAGEGLIGLS

-230 ASVNNLSTTSNL
+230 ASVNNLNTTSNL
-242 RVGQTITIPTAAQV
+242 RVGQTINIPTAAQV
-256 NRITQQAQAREQQ
+256 NRITQQAQAQEQQ
-269 RQNEIARKKQEAE
+269 RQNDMARKKQEA
-282 QKKQQ
+282 
-287 ALLEQQQ
+287 
-294 EVAGKKQEAEQKKQ
+294 
-308 QALLQQQQEVARK
+308 
-321 KQEAQLKE
+321 

-362 NLRQARQTVK
+362 NLRQARQMVK

-386 ATDQKKASEIT
+386 ATDQKKANEIT

>member
-46 PTTDNQSAISN
+46 PTTDKQSAISN

-62 DTATEKNLLAQ
+62 DIATEKNLLAQ

-119 ANTNSV
+119 ANTSSV

-149 PQTQATVPNTVQN
+149 PQSQVAVPNSVQN
-162 TAQTQSAAKTQNTAQ
+162 TAQTQNAAQTRSAAQTKVQA
-177 IIATP
+177 ATP

-193 SQPAAKTIPSNP
+193 PQPVAKATPNNS
-205 GTYQVKAGEGLIGLS
+205 GAYQVKAGEGLIGLS

-230 ASVNNLSTTSNL
+230 ASVNNLKPTSSL

-269 RQNEIARKKQEAE
+269 RQNEITRKKQEAE
-282 QKKQQ
+282 RKKQQ

-294 EVAGKKQEAEQKKQ
+294 EVARKKQEAAQKEQQKQ
-308 QALLQQQQEVARK
+308 QEIARK

-340 AQKKLEAQQQA
+340 AQKKSEAQQQA

>member
-46 PTTDNQSAISN
+46 PKTDKQSAISN

-62 DTATEKNLLAQ
+62 DIATEKNLLAQ

-105 RSRAENQLYANKNA
+105 RSRAENQLYANNNA
-119 ANTNSV
+119 TNTSSV

-149 PQTQATVPNTVQN
+149 SQTQAAVPNTVQN
-162 TAQTQSAAKTQNTAQ
+162 TAQTQNAAKTQNTAQ
-177 IIATP
+177 IVATA
-182 KPTVAAPVVAQ
+182 KPTVTAPVVAQ
-193 SQPAAKTIPSNP
+193 PQPVAKATPSNP
-205 GTYQVKAGEGLIGLS
+205 GAYQVKAGEGLIGLS

-230 ASVNNLSTTSNL
+230 ASVNNLNTTSSL

-294 EVAGKKQEAEQKKQ
+294 EVARKKQEAAQKEQQKQ
-308 QALLQQQQEVARK
+308 QEIARK

-372 ETDAKGTFGVQVAL
+372 QTDVKGTFGVQVAL

>member
-27 QVLNAPAKPAANSQ
+27 QVLTAPAKPAANSQ

-46 PTTDNQSAISN
+46 PTTDKQSAISN

-62 DTATEKNLLAQ
+62 DVATEKNLLAQ

-105 RSRAENQLYANKNA
+105 RSRAENQLYANNNA
-119 ANTNSV
+119 TNTSSV
-125 VASSVTAI
+125 VASAATAI

-149 PQTQATVPNTVQN
+149 PQSQAAVPNSVQN
-162 TAQTQSAAKTQNTAQ
+162 TAQTQNAAKTQNTAQ
-177 IIATP
+177 IVATP
-182 KPTVAAPVVAQ
+182 KPTVTAPVVAQ
-193 SQPAAKTIPSNP
+193 PQPVAKATPNNP
-205 GTYQVKAGEGLIGLS
+205 GAYQVKAGEGLIGLS

-230 ASVNNLSTTSNL
+230 ASVNNLNTSSSL

-287 ALLEQQQ
+287 ALL
-294 EVAGKKQEAEQKKQ
+294 
-308 QALLQQQQEVARK
+308 QQQQEVSRKKQEAAQKEKQKQQETARK
-321 KQEAQLKE
+321 KQEA

-372 ETDAKGTFGVQVAL
+372 QTDVKGTFGVQVAL

>member
-1 MKFSKQA
+1 
-8 LLGTTVLLG
+8 
-17 GSVLLYATMH
+17 
-27 QVLNAPAKPAANSQ
+27 LNTPAKSAANSQ

-62 DTATEKNLLAQ
+62 DIATEKNLLAQ

-105 RSRAENQLYANKNA
+105 RSRAENQLYANNNA
-119 ANTNSV
+119 TNTSSV

-149 PQTQATVPNTVQN
+149 SQTQAAVPNTVQN
-162 TAQTQSAAKTQNTAQ
+162 TAQTQNAAKTQNTAQ

-182 KPTVAAPVVAQ
+182 KPTVTAPVVAQ
-193 SQPAAKTIPSNP
+193 PQPVAKATPSNP
-205 GTYQVKAGEGLIGLS
+205 GAYQVKAGEGLIGLS

-230 ASVNNLSTTSNL
+230 ASVNNLNTTSSL
-242 RVGQTITIPTAAQV
+242 RVGQTINIPTAAQV

-269 RQNEIARKKQEAE
+269 RQNEITRKKREAE

-287 ALLEQQQ
+287 ALL
-294 EVAGKKQEAEQKKQ
+294 
-308 QALLQQQQEVARK
+308 LQQQEVARK
-321 KQEAQLKE
+321 KQEA

-372 ETDAKGTFGVQVAL
+372 QTDVKGTFGVQVAL

>member
-27 QVLNAPAKPAANSQ
+27 QVLNAPANPAANSQ
-41 QVIAK
+41 QVVAK
-46 PTTDNQSAISN
+46 PTTDKQSAISN

-62 DTATEKNLLAQ
+62 DIATEKNLLAQ
-73 KQKEREQRVAAQ
+73 KQKEREQRAAAQ

-149 PQTQATVPNTVQN
+149 PQTQATVPNSVQN
-162 TAQTQSAAKTQNTAQ
+162 TAQTQNAAKTQNTAQ

-182 KPTVAAPVVAQ
+182 KPTVTAPVVAQ
-193 SQPAAKTIPSNP
+193 PQPVAKGNPSNS
-205 GTYQVKAGEGLIGLS
+205 GAYQVKAGEGLIGLS

-269 RQNEIARKKQEAE
+269 RQNEITRKKQEAE

-294 EVAGKKQEAEQKKQ
+294 EVARKKQEAAQKEQQKQ
-308 QALLQQQQEVARK
+308 QEIARK
-321 KQEAQLKE
+321 KQEA

-372 ETDAKGTFGVQVAL
+372 QTDVKGTFGVQVAL